1 MLIEYTVKNFRSFRD
16 EVVLSMVADKNRE
29 LADSNTFQVGDT
41 NVLKV
46 AALYGSNA
54 SGKSNLIESFR
65 FFGFL
70 FRPGAITKKTLSD
83 LPYFRLNAEGQDKP
97 ISYEISFFLN
107 VYITI

>member
-29 LADSNTFQVGDT
+29 LADTNTFQVGDT
-41 NVLKV
+41 NLLKV

-70 FRPGAITKKTLSD
+70 FRPGAITKKPFPICRILGLTQRVRTN
-83 LPYFRLNAEGQDKP
+83 PYRTRSRF
-97 ISYEISFFLN
+97 S
-107 VYITI
+107 